1 MTMTSSLVGT
11 YETKTG
17 NPKHIALFLPSLAG
31 GGVAQVFVTLAN
43 AFGQKGFKVDLVVC
57 RATGPHLERI
67 APEVRLVEL
76 RNSPKIMGRIYALLA
91 APNSLRYLLRP
102 ILFSKQPPET
112 LSYLPG
118 LVRYLKSETPIALLA
133 AKTHTNL
140 TAIWAAKLAKT
151 ATAIVISE
159 RTNLSLQ
166 LEGPKGRKWRW
177 KYIIPVVYRTYPQA
191 QSILTVS
198 NGVADDLS
206 LVTRIPRE
214 HITTIYNPIVTPA
227 IIEQA
232 KEPLTHPWFSSGS
245 PPVILGVGRL
255 APQKDFPTLLRA
267 FAEVRTQREARLMI
281 LGHAKSTSYKHEL
294 LELTRQLG
302 IAEDVQFPGFINNP
316 YAYMAKASLFVLS
329 SKWEGLPGV
338 LIQALACG
346 CPVVSTNCLSG
357 PAEILADGEYGRLVP
372 IEDPKA
378 LSEAILRTLE
388 KPMPSKMLHARSLL
402 FTHEIAVEKY
412 LNHVLCRSTD

>member
-1 MTMTSSLVGT
+1 MTRSPVGT
-11 YETKTG
+11 YETRSG
-17 NPKHIALFLPSLAG
+17 DPKHIALFLPSLAG

-76 RNSPKIMGRIYALLA
+76 RNSTKIMGRIYALLA

-102 ILFSKQPPET
+102 ILLSKQPPET

-151 ATAIVISE
+151 ATRIVISE

-191 QSILTVS
+191 RSILTVS

-206 LVTRIPRE
+206 LVTRISRE
-214 HITTIYNPIVTPA
+214 DITTIYNPIVTPA
-227 IIEQA
+227 IEEKA
-232 KEPLTHPWFSSGS
+232 KEPLTHPWFSPGS

-267 FAEVRTQREARLMI
+267 FAQVRALRQSKLMI

-294 LELTRQLG
+294 LELTRELG
-302 IAEDVQFPGFINNP
+302 IEEEVQFPGFMNNP
-316 YAYMAKASLFVLS
+316 YTYMAKASVFVLS

-357 PAEILADGEYGRLVP
+357 PAEILANGKYGPLVP
-372 IEDPKA
+372 IGDPKA
-378 LSEAILRTLE
+378 LSKAILKTLE
-388 KPMPSKMLHARSLL
+388 NPIPPETLRARSSM
-402 FTHEIAVEKY
+402 FAHETAVERY
-412 LNHVLCRSTD
+412 LNHILGRPTD